1 MLFAGLSGKAEL
13 CMKNNEHAC
22 ALVEMAR
29 KNLMAAKA
37 MNDPNVF
44 SDEIVGFHVQQAIE
58 KTLKAWIASR
68 GETYPKTHDIR
79 LLIYHLKEKESFIE
93 SYEYLIEYNIFAVQY
108 RYEIYTSTDYPLN
121 RSEACRHAEELVNH
135 VAGLLGM

>member
-1 MLFAGLSGKAEL
+1 M
-13 CMKNNEHAC
+13 NDYDHAKV
-22 ALVEMAR
+22 LIEMAR
-29 KNLMAAKA
+29 KDLIAAKA
-37 MNDPNVF
+37 MYDPEVF
-44 SDEIVGFHVQQAIE
+44 TDEIVGFHVQQAIE
-58 KTLKAWIASR
+58 KTLKAWIALR

-79 LLIYHLKEKESFIE
+79 LLLHHLDEKESDIE

-108 RYEIYTSTDYPLN
+108 RYEIYTHNDYPLD